1 MASGTFFSNSLYCQ
15 KLNVRVVFSP
25 IPGMKRAPKF
35 EIIGIDESNQI
46 RDPREY
52 PRDPREHP
60 RDPREYPR
68 EYPRDPR
75 EHPRDPREHPREYP
89 RDPREDPRDPR
100 EDHYFKFWPYSDYPR
115 RLYCNTCLLY
125 TSPSPR
131 DRG

>member
-1 MASGTFFSNSLYCQ
+1 MESGTFFLNFLYCQ
-15 KLNVRVVFSP
+15 NLNVRVVFGP

-68 EYPRDPR
+68 DPREDPREYPRDPR

-89 RDPREDPRDPR
+89 
-100 EDHYFKFWPYSDYPR
+100 
-115 RLYCNTCLLY
+115 
-125 TSPSPR
+125 SPQIK
-131 DRG
+131 